1 MRTVSSSLTWLPS
14 VKNKPVSSQLS
25 VVRCPWSL
33 ERWHLE
39 LDLGEL
45 VGGLA
50 DFAQEGQ
57 PARVGVD
64 FVEQI
69 LRYDSAESR
78 VLVCDGLV
86 EPLERFVGIAAE
98 RVDVG
103 DVAGRFLLILR
114 DQRVERGI
122 GVGFA

>member
-1 MRTVSSSLTWLPS
+1 MSACFCLFARHSSHVTHHFSCGS
-14 VKNKPVSSQLS
+14 V
-25 VVRCPWSL
+25 
-33 ERWHLE
+33 HLE

-69 LRYDSAESR
+69 FRYDFAESR
-78 VLVCDGLV
+78 VLVCDRFV

-103 DVAGRFLLILR
+103 DVVWRSPFRTSRSAR
-114 DQRVERGI
+114 
-122 GVGFA
+122 